1 MVPAGKAGTMVLQ
14 KTIRM
19 FDAQEK
25 YPIEKI
31 RRHRRRHSPDRRRGH
46 LLPGGNRA
54 QLQMELA
61 PTY

>member
-1 MVPAGKAGTMVLQ
+1 MVLQ